1 MKIQLIRYHDIG
13 NVNSRL
19 APSLNKKQGV
29 LPPLGLA
36 YIAAALEQAGHLVDL
51 VDAIALEMSP
61 EALRLRIQSF
71 MPKVVGITAMTPTFR
86 GALAAAQIAKQ
97 AGAITVLGGVH
108 LSLYP
113 KETFSHAC
121 IDYGVLGEGEES
133 IVELCNALEQ
143 QMPVDDIE
151 GIVFRKNGQ
160 LIVGSPRIIKDVN
173 TLPMPAY
180 HLLPMHTY
188 HSIIGKKV
196 VSSIMGSRGC
206 PYQCSFCYKTPSD
219 KQYRYRSADNIVTEI
234 EYLIKNHAVVE
245 VMFYDDLMTPA
256 YVTALCNELLHR
268 GVKIA
273 WQTPQRVDLV
283 RQELL
288 PLMAA
293 AGCHLLRLGVEQGD
307 PEMMQRIDK
316 KITLEQVKKVFKWV
330 HAAHINTFAYFMI
343 GYPGETPASM
353 TKTIRLAKELDPEF
367 VMFTRTIPLPDTPLM
382 QEAVALGLLEADYW
396 QRFTLGE
403 EMPPIQPLVPHADDF
418 VKKAYRSFYLR
429 PSYIFK
435 QLKKIKNRDD
445 LKKNI
450 SGLFALLEQWLAW
463 RRSGS
468 DT

>member
-19 APSLNKKQGV
+19 TPSLNKRQGV

-36 YIAAALEQAGHLVDL
+36 YIAAALEQAGHQVDL
-51 VDAIALEMSP
+51 VDAIALEMGP
-61 EALRLRIQSF
+61 EALRARMQRF
-71 MPKVVGITAMTPTFR
+71 APQVVGITAMTPTFR

-97 AGAITVLGGVH
+97 AGAITVMGGVH

-113 KETFSHAC
+113 KETLSHPC

-133 IVELCNALEQ
+133 SVELCHALEQ
-143 QMPVDDIE
+143 QMPIDDIK
-151 GIVFRKNGQ
+151 GIAFKANGKI
-160 LIVGSPRIIKDVN
+160 IVGSPRIIENIN

-180 HLLPMHTY
+180 HLLPMHAY
-188 HSIIGKKV
+188 RSIIGKKV

-206 PYQCSFCYKTPSD
+206 PYRCSFCYKTPSD
-219 KQYRYRSADNIVTEI
+219 RRYRHRSAENIVTEM
-234 EYLIKNHAVVE
+234 EYLINNHGVLE

-256 YVTALCNELLHR
+256 YVTALCNEILHR

-283 RQELL
+283 RQALL

-307 PEMMQRIDK
+307 PEMMRRIDK
-316 KITLEQVKKVFKWV
+316 KITLEQVRKVFKWV

-343 GYPGETPASM
+343 GYPGETPESM
-353 TKTIRLAKELDPEF
+353 TKTIRLARELDPEF
-367 VMFTRTIPLPDTPLM
+367 VMFTRTVPLPDTPLM
-382 QEAVALGLLEADYW
+382 QQAVDLGLVEADYW

-403 EMPPIQPLVPHADDF
+403 EMPPIPPLVANADDF

-429 PSYIFK
+429 PGYILK
-435 QLKKIKNRDD
+435 QLSKIKNMDD
-445 LKKNI
+445 VRKNM
-450 SGLFALLEQWLAW
+450 SGFFGLLE
-463 RRSGS
+463 
-468 DT
+468 